1 MNKRLSF
8 TLIVPLLMVFF
19 FARNIVLEKS
29 EHLDSWMG
37 GGMRMFG
44 KIDKTLYR
52 ISGMTVIHN
61 DSTYFINFRNIP
73 ELEDMDVASRI
84 MPSDKRL
91 QRFYSVLKSM
101 DWCYDQ
107 FNNEIK
113 LSTSACSS
121 KIASN
126 QISEIQVYRT
136 DFNDDS
142 NQVSFKLI
150 NSFKGAKTK

>member
-1 MNKRLSF
+1 MNKKLLASI
-8 TLIVPLLMVFF
+8 IVPVIMIIF
-19 FARNIVLEKS
+19 FARNIVFEKS

-44 KIDKTLYR
+44 KIDKMLYR
-52 ISGMTVIHN
+52 VSGMTVVHN
-61 DSTYFINFRNIP
+61 DSTYFVNFRNIP

-84 MPSDKRL
+84 LPSDNRL
-91 QRFYSVLKSM
+91 QSIYTSIKNM

-107 FNNEIK
+107 SSDEII
-113 LSTSACSS
+113 LSSS
-121 KIASN
+121 ECYTNISFD
-126 QISEIQVYRT
+126 QIEELRVYRT

-150 NSFKGAKTK
+150 NSFRGEKN